1 MREQSAVLQNAFVT
15 IVSNRRLL
23 AQLQQVKSSPDIYCA
38 VEGWFCRVTEPSHAC
53 FQDHQTSLNLMNQ
66 RHALVLSQAE
76 AAASQF
82 KAEADRCAK
91 QVRPAPTGIGHL
103 WRLTRAQVLEAANEA
118 EAAAREARMFE
129 VAMNLAKT
137 EAKSRFEEAEQLR
150 RDTEILQSLLKERE
164 DAVSAMKVE
173 VAGLKASFR
182 QVSLDEEAAA
192 EEVVGYQQQQKQLQR
207 SLPAQPRPVLGD
219 AEHWPQGTS
228 IALAS
233 LPSPSPRNAQA
244 FTASEPELQQQ
255 ARVFGTAVDPNVNRK
270 GGASKQQHKQLQLGE
285 QPRQYEFGAW
295 PLQRQQQQVDGRSSH
310 SVTWTSGGYSDA
322 AAKKGRQQ
330 SSSRGKLVFLR

>member
-1 MREQSAVLQNAFVT
+1 MA
-15 IVSNRRLL
+15 
-23 AQLQQVKSSPDIYCA
+23 
-38 VEGWFCRVTEPSHAC
+38 PSHAC

-66 RHALVLSQAE
+66 RHSLVLSQAE
-76 AAASQF
+76 AAASHF
-82 KAEADRCAK
+82 KAEADRSAK

-103 WRLTRAQVLEAANEA
+103 WRLTRAQVMEAANEA

-182 QVSLDEEAAA
+182 QVSLDDEAAA

-233 LPSPSPRNAQA
+233 LPSPSPRNAEA
-244 FTASEPELQQQ
+244 FTASDPELRQQAPV

-270 GGASKQQHKQLQLGE
+270 GGASKQQQKQLQQGE
-285 QPRQYEFGAW
+285 QPLQYEFGAW
-295 PLQRQQQQVDGRSSH
+295 PLQRQQQQVDGRNSH

>member
-1 MREQSAVLQNAFVT
+1 VT

-23 AQLQQVKSSPDIYCA
+23 AQLQQVKSPPDIYCA
-38 VEGWFCRVTEPSHAC
+38 VEGWFCCVTAPSHAC

-91 QVRPAPTGIGHL
+91 QVRPAPTGIGQL

-118 EAAAREARMFE
+118 AAAAREARMFE
-129 VAMNLAKT
+129 VAMNHAKT
-137 EAKSRFEEAEQLR
+137 EAKSRAEEAEQLR
-150 RDTEILQSLLKERE
+150 RDTEILQSLLKEKT
-164 DAVSAMKVE
+164 DAVGAMKVE
-173 VAGLKASFR
+173 LAGLKASFR
-182 QVSLDEEAAA
+182 QVSLDDEAAA
-192 EEVVGYQQQQKQLQR
+192 EEVVAYQQQQKQLQR
-207 SLPAQPRPVLGD
+207 TLPAQPRPVLGD

-233 LPSPSPRNAQA
+233 LPSPSPRNAEA
-244 FTASEPELQQQ
+244 FTASDPELQQQ
-255 ARVFGTAVDPNVNRK
+255 ARVFGTVVDPNVNRN
-270 GGASKQQHKQLQLGE
+270 GGASKQQQKQLQQGE
-285 QPRQYEFGAW
+285 QSRQYEFGAW
-295 PLQRQQQQVDGRSSH
+295 PLQRQQQQVDGRNSH
-310 SVTWTSGGYSDA
+310 TVTWTSGGYSDA
-322 AAKKGRQQ
+322 VAKKGRQQ